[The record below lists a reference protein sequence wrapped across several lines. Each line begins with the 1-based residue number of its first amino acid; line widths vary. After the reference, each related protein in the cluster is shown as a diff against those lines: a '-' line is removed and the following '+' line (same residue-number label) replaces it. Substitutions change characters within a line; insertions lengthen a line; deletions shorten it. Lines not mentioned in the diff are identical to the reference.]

1 MTFVVKNKGGKTGE
15 ANFIVPQVNEVPVN
29 QRIPA
34 NLFGT
39 PMYDNLYFEP
49 GSYTDLD
56 GSVISYEGVQIN
68 AVLLMVEQSR
78 NIVKTSIQGRNGTI
92 KEYISDGDYMI
103 TASGLLTGVGNE
115 FPEQESKALNEISIV
130 PQQVKVTSEFLNEVF
145 GISYIVI
152 EKLTVAQKQGSRNE
166 IGFSMQALSDND
178 IDLDEIIL

>member
-1 MTFVVKNKGGKTGE
+1 MTFVVKNKDGKTGE

-49 GSYTDLD
+49 GNYTDLN
-56 GSVISYEGVQIN
+56 GNVIPFEGVQIN
-68 AVLLMVEQSR
+68 SVVLMVEQSR

-103 TASGLLTGVGNE
+103 TANGFLTGVGNE